1 VLALM
6 LSDEGTQRMTIEAW
20 TLLFSAITSG
30 LVLVGGVWLKH
41 VVNQQLKSKDTTI
54 ETLNAAIKLHEAEI
68 AALKNDRAPAIATEY
83 KTMREHADRMTADKQ
98 ALDEQIKKLTESQK
112 EGEKVQQLIKAMSE
126 IDGLTLASNL
136 LTEAFD
142 RYISGMKISP
152 ANRVE
157 QDSLLQDFMLDILD
171 VVSGIGKEVETRNMD
186 VKRVLDNDLIYV
198 PLDEGYKRPQ
208 PD

>member
-1 VLALM
+1 
-6 LSDEGTQRMTIEAW
+6 
-20 TLLFSAITSG
+20 
-30 LVLVGGVWLKH
+30 
-41 VVNQQLKSKDTTI
+41 
-54 ETLNAAIKLHEAEI
+54 
-68 AALKNDRAPAIATEY
+68 
-83 KTMREHADRMTADKQ
+83 
-98 ALDEQIKKLTESQK
+98 
-112 EGEKVQQLIKAMSE
+112 
-126 IDGLTLASNL
+126 
-136 LTEAFD
+136 
-142 RYISGMKISP
+142 MKISP